1 MKLKITCTL
10 LGLFCVLLN
19 SCRET
24 EELDYS
30 DTVLKTNVMLKSD
43 NKESNPTVSH
53 ELELGDPPIKGT
65 HWKVGK

>member
-1 MKLKITCTL
+1 M
-10 LGLFCVLLN
+10 LGLFCLSLN

-30 DTVLKTNVMLKSD
+30 DIVSNTNVTLKSN
-43 NKESNPTVSH
+43 NKKSDSAVSY
-53 ELELGDPPIKGT
+53 ELEVGDPPIKGT